1 MPIVAQGSD
10 VAHGLPENFLIVN
23 FKFEFSI
30 KKKTTKKP
38 LINYCHDILESRI
51 Y

>member
-10 VAHGLPENFLIVN
+10 VAHGLPDNILIVN
-23 FKFEFSI
+23 FKFKFSI
-30 KKKTTKKP
+30 KKTTKKP
-38 LINYCHDILESRI
+38 LINYCHDISESRI

>member
-10 VAHGLPENFLIVN
+10 VAHGLPDNILIVN

-30 KKKTTKKP
+30 KKKR
-38 LINYCHDILESRI
+38 LRNL
-51 Y
+51 